1 MSLQSLGRTFEKQA
15 LRPFFRRLRKA
26 LGISH
31 SHDRVARLEQRI
43 EHLESLFREQAGL
56 HYLRLVDDAE
66 ASADTTPDTALR
78 RETA

>member
-1 MSLQSLGRTFEKQA
+1 MSLKSFGRSLEKQV
-15 LRPFFRRLRKA
+15 LRPFFRRLRKW

-43 EHLESLFREQAGL
+43 EHLEALFREQAGL

-66 ASADTTPDTALR
+66 PEGGAPPHAVSR

>member
-1 MSLQSLGRTFEKQA
+1 MSLKSFGRSLEKQV
-15 LRPFFRRLRKA
+15 LRRFFRRLRKW

-43 EHLESLFREQAGL
+43 EHLEALFREQAGL
-56 HYLRLVDDAE
+56 HYFRLVDDAE
-66 ASADTTPDTALR
+66 LEGGAPPHAVSR

>member
-1 MSLQSLGRTFEKQA
+1 MSLKSVGRSIEKQA
-15 LRPFFRRLRKA
+15 LRPFFRRLRKW

-31 SHDRVARLEQRI
+31 SHDRIARLEQRV

-66 ASADTTPDTALR
+66 TSVDTTPHSAPR